1 MKCFKFLKNINR
13 GIVLLL
19 IIGIGFAVYVTY
31 DYVLFADRSEI
42 EALVKE
48 YTQKTAAMTLL
59 PEEER
64 NYQNVSESAVQKKL
78 AENQQILD
86 QYWTPVQ
93 TITYYPHKKSEE
105 NVLEYALEKAIESDP
120 EQNGIVLDAEFVI
133 GQVKDIRKTSPKTAE
148 ATVTYHITYRFQGN
162 PSLYPIDM
170 YWSND
175 PWSDE
180 PQVKDDKVRVY
191 KDTVNVT
198 YGLLETQDGWKLSWR
213 TNNYGSAGS
222 SLRVEGEEENHGSS
236 SAD

>member
-31 DYVLFADRSEI
+31 DYVLFADRPEI

-64 NYQNVSESAVQKKL
+64 SYQNVSESAVRKKL

-93 TITYYPHKKSEE
+93 TITYYPYKESEE
-105 NVLEYALEKAIESDP
+105 DAFEYAFEKAMESDP

-133 GQVKDIRKTSPKTAE
+133 RQVKDIRKTSPKTAE
-148 ATVTYHITYRFQGN
+148 VTVTYHITYRFQGN
-162 PSLYPIDM
+162 PSLYPIGM
-170 YWSND
+170 HWSND
-175 PWSDE
+175 PWSNE
-180 PQVKDDKVRVY
+180 PQVKDDKVRIY
-191 KDTVNVT
+191 QNTITTT
-198 YGLLETQDGWKLSWR
+198 YGLLKTQNGWKLSWR
-213 TNNYGSAGS
+213 NGYMSAGS